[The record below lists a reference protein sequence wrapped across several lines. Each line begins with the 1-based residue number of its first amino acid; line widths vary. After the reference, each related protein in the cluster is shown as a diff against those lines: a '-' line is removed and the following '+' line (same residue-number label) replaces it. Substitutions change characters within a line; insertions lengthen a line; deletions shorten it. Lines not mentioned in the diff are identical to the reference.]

1 MVHLGRADKYRG
13 AAEIS
18 SPSSRD
24 RQARTVSLGAARLQ
38 SKQFAGC
45 RYNCRTMKTRPRIHH
60 NAAEM
65 QPGARVLRIDHPKQ
79 GLWEVQRVDGG
90 DAFLKNDRGGTAMA
104 SIATLEVKELAKPGF
119 VPRGDGLE
127 RCVAVQRRA
136 APTRPRE
143 RNAKSA
149 LEVERVMAAENS
161 YQVLGLSPK
170 IELDSDWHKIM
181 KTKRNELIKSVHP
194 DHGGTDEATRKA
206 YAAFDNLKKP
216 ICDREVTVP
225 YEISRNGRVLKS
237 RDLVDGDV
245 VFYKTNDGQAYP
257 KAVVCKHTISN
268 IFDIILDEG
277 DGAAPR
283 ERCNVKGGD
292 LTPVQLQPTV
302 SPSPSPSRDHDDDD
316 AFAPPP
322 DTSDDEAAPTS
333 PERQLAKRP
342 AEDRLVPRPK
352 RPKSVRSLIW
362 QWRQSRQQS
371 GLFGDLQE
379 RFEKIV
385 ADASDAEREKLVK
398 QKAMQDGFRIC
409 LKQAG
414 LADDCLMDLDAE
426 LAWSDPTRAINVLL
440 LCGGMGACLLA
451 MYNVGLAI
459 EVVMNWETNVEARSV
474 LEVNCRKRGIRVET
488 GVPRNAPLAVERPPA
503 SSEPVEGNVE
513 LSTAQEI
520 SRSYDVV
527 SATGPCQDVSRANN
541 GKLGFDGP
549 HSAPHFYVPTM
560 IQRVLMI
567 NPRAQVLVENVIKEA
582 EHQRRFNGMYG
593 LPHVRV
599 GTDGAAAANTRPRAL
614 QTTMPPVDERPR
626 GYATFQDALDALYG
640 RGVYEALVDRIP
652 CLKASTRP
660 TCTVKMNCATGA
672 EEELAI
678 EEALLLMGFP
688 VDWFEGCGLDDDD
701 EAAKWRLIGN
711 SCNVGDLELF
721 YKSLLR
727 VHKARHGRDV
737 AAEREEAIQAFRAK
751 RGF

>member
-136 APTRPRE
+136 TPTRPRE

-333 PERQLAKRP
+333 PERRLAKRP
-342 AEDRLVPRPK
+342 AEDSLVTLPK
-352 RPKSVRSLIW
+352 RPKQRRSLRD
-362 QWRQSRQQS
+362 QWDDNSRQS
-371 GLFGDLQE
+371 LLCPDLHN
-379 RFEKIV
+379 RFEGIV
-385 ADASDAEREKLVK
+385 AAASDA
-398 QKAMQDGFRIC
+398 
-409 LKQAG
+409 
-414 LADDCLMDLDAE
+414 
-426 LAWSDPTRAINVLL
+426 S
-440 LCGGMGACLLA
+440 
-451 MYNVGLAI
+451 
-459 EVVMNWETNVEARSV
+459 
-474 LEVNCRKRGIRVET
+474 RK
-488 GVPRNAPLAVERPPA
+488 
-503 SSEPVEGNVE
+503 
-513 LSTAQEI
+513 
-520 SRSYDVV
+520 
-527 SATGPCQDVSRANN
+527 
-541 GKLGFDGP
+541 
-549 HSAPHFYVPTM
+549 H
-560 IQRVLMI
+560 
-567 NPRAQVLVENVIKEA
+567 PRAWL
-582 EHQRRFNGMYG
+582 R
-593 LPHVRV
+593 
-599 GTDGAAAANTRPRAL
+599 
-614 QTTMPPVDERPR
+614 
-626 GYATFQDALDALYG
+626 
-640 RGVYEALVDRIP
+640 
-652 CLKASTRP
+652 
-660 TCTVKMNCATGA
+660 CTSS
-672 EEELAI
+672 
-678 EEALLLMGFP
+678 
-688 VDWFEGCGLDDDD
+688 
-701 EAAKWRLIGN
+701 AAKLCRITARLRQTEL
-711 SCNVGDLELF
+711 LEI
-721 YKSLLR
+721 R
-727 VHKARHGRDV
+727 CTP
-737 AAEREEAIQAFRAK
+737 
-751 RGF
+751 

>member
-1 MVHLGRADKYRG
+1 
-13 AAEIS
+13 
-18 SPSSRD
+18 
-24 RQARTVSLGAARLQ
+24 
-38 SKQFAGC
+38 
-45 RYNCRTMKTRPRIHH
+45 MKTRPRIHH

-136 APTRPRE
+136 TPTRPRE

-149 LEVERVMAAENS
+149 LEVERVMTAENS

-333 PERQLAKRP
+333 PERRLAKRP
-342 AEDRLVPRPK
+342 AEDSLVTLPK
-352 RPKSVRSLIW
+352 RPKQRRSLRD
-362 QWRQSRQQS
+362 QWDDNSRQS
-371 GLFGDLQE
+371 LLCPDLHN
-379 RFEKIV
+379 RFEGIV
-385 ADASDAEREKLVK
+385 AAASDASRDDLKDEKRLLSVAHATCPKRWTSERLKIIDERLE
-398 QKAMQDGFRIC
+398 RIHPDR
-409 LKQAG
+409 G
-414 LADDCLMDLDAE
+414 ID
-426 LAWSDPTRAINVLL
+426 VLL
-440 LCGGMGACLLA
+440 LCGGMGACVVA
-451 MYNVGLAI
+451 IYNVGI
-459 EVVMNWETNVEARSV
+459 KINSVTNWEIDPEARMV
-474 LEVNCRKRGIRVET
+474 LENFCKKQGITIET
-488 GVPRNAPLAVERPPA
+488 GQPISAPPAVERPPSRNLA
-503 SSEPVEGNVE
+503 VAGNVDFAIAE
-513 LSTAQEI
+513 DLAGKK
-520 SRSYDVV
+520 YDVA
-527 SATGPCQDVSRANN
+527 SATCSCVHFSLVNANR
-541 GKLGFDGP
+541 GGFNAKGAKQYF
-549 HSAPHFYVPTM
+549 SAAAMLSYAEKENED
-560 IQRVLMI
+560 L
-567 NPRAQVLVENVIKEA
+567 NYLVENVIMDEDDTEKYNKLF
-582 EHQRRFNGMYG
+582 RV
-593 LPHVRV
+593 PHVRT
-599 GTDGAAAANTRPRAL
+599 TDGTGPNSRPRSIRS
-614 QTTMPPVDERPR
+614 TMRPVQEKPR
-626 GYATFQDALDALYG
+626 CFDTFQELLDKLYG
-640 RGVYEALVDRIP
+640 EGKYFALVSKID
-652 CLKASTRP
+652 CLKASARP
-660 TCTVKMNCATGA
+660 PGAVKRCRATGD
-672 EEELAI
+672 EEGLVI

-688 VDWFEGCGLDDDD
+688 IDWFEGCDLEED
-701 EAAKWRLIGN
+701 AMWRLVGN
-711 SCNVGDLELF
+711 SCNVGDLEQF

>member
-1 MVHLGRADKYRG
+1 MEMRQRHGNG
-13 AAEIS
+13 AE
-18 SPSSRD
+18 
-24 RQARTVSLGAARLQ
+24 V
-38 SKQFAGC
+38 
-45 RYNCRTMKTRPRIHH
+45 
-60 NAAEM
+60 
-65 QPGARVLRIDHPKQ
+65 QPGAYVVRRNMPQQGQWLVQHISLSSGQASLTNDH
-79 GLWEVQRVDGG
+79 GG
-90 DAFLKNDRGGTAMA
+90 AITTSTAL
-104 SIATLEVKELAKPGF
+104 LEVKRPAAPGF
-119 VPRGDGLE
+119 VPRGDGLAG
-127 RCVAVQRRA
+127 RSAPA
-136 APTRPRE
+136 ASTAARPAPARPRKT
-143 RNAKSA
+143 NAEVSR
-149 LEVERVMAAENS
+149 EVERVMVARNS
-161 YQVLGLSPK
+161 YEVLSVAPEE
-170 IELDSDWHKIM
+170 IELNDEWDPLMRERRK
-181 KTKRNELIKSVHP
+181 ELRLLVHP
-194 DHGGTDEATRKA
+194 DRGGTDEAMQKVHAACEELFMEIHDRDVTIA
-206 YAAFDNLKKP
+206 Y
-216 ICDREVTVP
+216 ET
-225 YEISRNGRVLKS
+225 SRRGRVSFLKS
-237 RDLVDGDV
+237 RPLEVGDV
-245 VFYKTNDGQAYP
+245 VYYCKTKSGDCP
-257 KAVVCKHTISN
+257 KAVVCKVNIN
-268 IFDIILDEG
+268 GDIFDVIVDWYPDRPQLC
-277 DGAAPR
+277 R
-283 ERCNVKGGD
+283 KVRHQD
-292 LTPVQLQPTV
+292 LSPTQRQQTV
-302 SPSPSPSRDHDDDD
+302 SPSPSPSPE
-316 AFAPPP
+316 A
-322 DTSDDEAAPTS
+322 SDDEAAPASPSLEPSADDDDDAPTS

-352 RPKSVRSLIW
+352 RPKSVRSLVW

-385 ADASDAEREKLVK
+385 ADASDTEREKLIK

-414 LADDCLMDLDAE
+414 LADDCLKDVDAE

-459 EVVMNWETNVEARSV
+459 GSVLNWETNVEARSV

-513 LSTAQEI
+513 LSTAQDI

-567 NPRAQVLVENVIKEA
+567 NPRGQVLVENVIKEQ
-582 EHQRRFNGMYG
+582 EHQRRFNAMYG

-660 TCTVKMNCATGA
+660 TAPVKMNCATGD
-672 EEELAI
+672 EEELVI

-688 VDWFEGCGLDDDD
+688 VDWFEGCDLEED
-701 EAAKWRLIGN
+701 AMWHLLGN
-711 SCNVGDLELF
+711 SCNVSDLEVF

-737 AAEREEAIQAFRAK
+737 AAEREDAIRAFRAK

>member
-1 MVHLGRADKYRG
+1 
-13 AAEIS
+13 
-18 SPSSRD
+18 
-24 RQARTVSLGAARLQ
+24 
-38 SKQFAGC
+38 
-45 RYNCRTMKTRPRIHH
+45 MKTRPRIHH

-149 LEVERVMAAENS
+149 LEVERVMTAENS

-302 SPSPSPSRDHDDDD
+302 SPSPSP
-316 AFAPPP
+316 
-322 DTSDDEAAPTS
+322 
-333 PERQLAKRP
+333 
-342 AEDRLVPRPK
+342 
-352 RPKSVRSLIW
+352 
-362 QWRQSRQQS
+362 
-371 GLFGDLQE
+371 
-379 RFEKIV
+379 
-385 ADASDAEREKLVK
+385 
-398 QKAMQDGFRIC
+398 
-409 LKQAG
+409 
-414 LADDCLMDLDAE
+414 
-426 LAWSDPTRAINVLL
+426 
-440 LCGGMGACLLA
+440 
-451 MYNVGLAI
+451 
-459 EVVMNWETNVEARSV
+459 
-474 LEVNCRKRGIRVET
+474 
-488 GVPRNAPLAVERPPA
+488 
-503 SSEPVEGNVE
+503 
-513 LSTAQEI
+513 
-520 SRSYDVV
+520 
-527 SATGPCQDVSRANN
+527 
-541 GKLGFDGP
+541 
-549 HSAPHFYVPTM
+549 
-560 IQRVLMI
+560 
-567 NPRAQVLVENVIKEA
+567 
-582 EHQRRFNGMYG
+582 
-593 LPHVRV
+593 
-599 GTDGAAAANTRPRAL
+599 
-614 QTTMPPVDERPR
+614 
-626 GYATFQDALDALYG
+626 
-640 RGVYEALVDRIP
+640 
-652 CLKASTRP
+652 
-660 TCTVKMNCATGA
+660 
-672 EEELAI
+672 
-678 EEALLLMGFP
+678 
-688 VDWFEGCGLDDDD
+688 
-701 EAAKWRLIGN
+701 
-711 SCNVGDLELF
+711 
-721 YKSLLR
+721 
-727 VHKARHGRDV
+727 
-737 AAEREEAIQAFRAK
+737 
-751 RGF
+751 

>member
-24 RQARTVSLGAARLQ
+24 RQARTVSLTRRGCKT
-38 SKQFAGC
+38 SKPPGC

-90 DAFLKNDRGGTAMA
+90 DAFLKNDRGGPAMA

-136 APTRPRE
+136 TPTRPRE

-302 SPSPSPSRDHDDDD
+302 SPSPSPSRDDGDDD
-316 AFAPPP
+316 AFTPPP

-342 AEDRLVPRPK
+342 AEDSLVTLPK
-352 RPKSVRSLIW
+352 RSKQRRSLRD
-362 QWRQSRQQS
+362 QWDDNSRQS
-371 GLFGDLQE
+371 LLCPDLHN
-379 RFEKIV
+379 RFEGIV
-385 ADASDAEREKLVK
+385 AAASDASRDDLKDEKRLLSVAHAACPKRWTSERLKIIDERLE
-398 QKAMQDGFRIC
+398 RIH
-409 LKQAG
+409 
-414 LADDCLMDLDAE
+414 
-426 LAWSDPTRAINVLL
+426 SDRGIDVLL
-440 LCGGMGACLLA
+440 LCGGMGACVVA
-451 MYNVGLAI
+451 IYNVGI
-459 EVVMNWETNVEARSV
+459 KINSVTNWEIDPEARWV
-474 LEVNCRKRGIRVET
+474 LENFCKKQGITIET
-488 GVPRNAPLAVERPPA
+488 GQPISAPPAVERPPSRTLA
-503 SSEPVEGNVE
+503 VAGNVDFAIAE
-513 LSTAQEI
+513 DLAGKK
-520 SRSYDVV
+520 YDVA
-527 SATGPCQDVSRANN
+527 SATCSCVHFSLVNANR
-541 GKLGFDGP
+541 GGFNAKGAKQYF
-549 HSAPHFYVPTM
+549 SAAAMLSYAEKENED
-560 IQRVLMI
+560 L
-567 NPRAQVLVENVIKEA
+567 NYLVENVIMDEDDTEKYNKLF
-582 EHQRRFNGMYG
+582 RV
-593 LPHVRV
+593 PHVRT
-599 GTDGAAAANTRPRAL
+599 TDGTGPNSRPRSIRS
-614 QTTMPPVDERPR
+614 TMRPVQEKPR
-626 GYATFQDALDALYG
+626 CFDTFQELLDNLYG
-640 RGVYEALVDRIP
+640 EGKYFALVSKID
-652 CLKASTRP
+652 CLKASARP
-660 TCTVKMNCATGA
+660 AGAVKRCRATGD
-672 EEELAI
+672 EEELVI

-688 VDWFEGCGLDDDD
+688 VDWFEGCDLEED
-701 EAAKWRLIGN
+701 AMWRLVGN

>member
-1 MVHLGRADKYRG
+1 
-13 AAEIS
+13 
-18 SPSSRD
+18 
-24 RQARTVSLGAARLQ
+24 
-38 SKQFAGC
+38 
-45 RYNCRTMKTRPRIHH
+45 MKTRPRIHH

-127 RCVAVQRRA
+127 RSDGRGT
-136 APTRPRE
+136 APRGAQRPRGAE
-143 RNAKSA
+143 RARPRKSA

-277 DGAAPR
+277 DGAALR
-283 ERCNVKGGD
+283 EKCKVKGGD

-342 AEDRLVPRPK
+342 AEDSLVTLPK
-352 RPKSVRSLIW
+352 RS
-362 QWRQSRQQS
+362 
-371 GLFGDLQE
+371 
-379 RFEKIV
+379 
-385 ADASDAEREKLVK
+385 K
-398 QKAMQDGFRIC
+398 QCA
-409 LKQAG
+409 
-414 LADDCLMDLDAE
+414 LAH
-426 LAWSDPTRAINVLL
+426 LAWDAI
-440 LCGGMGACLLA
+440 A
-451 MYNVGLAI
+451 
-459 EVVMNWETNVEARSV
+459 
-474 LEVNCRKRGIRVET
+474 
-488 GVPRNAPLAVERPPA
+488 A
-503 SSEPVEGNVE
+503 SSLLFPIYKNGSRR
-513 LSTAQEI
+513 LS
-520 SRSYDVV
+520 
-527 SATGPCQDVSRANN
+527 
-541 GKLGFDGP
+541 
-549 HSAPHFYVPTM
+549 
-560 IQRVLMI
+560 
-567 NPRAQVLVENVIKEA
+567 
-582 EHQRRFNGMYG
+582 
-593 LPHVRV
+593 
-599 GTDGAAAANTRPRAL
+599 RPRA
-614 QTTMPPVDERPR
+614 MPS
-626 GYATFQDALDALYG
+626 AT
-640 RGVYEALVDRIP
+640 I
-652 CLKASTRP
+652 
-660 TCTVKMNCATGA
+660 
-672 EEELAI
+672 
-678 EEALLLMGFP
+678 
-688 VDWFEGCGLDDDD
+688 
-701 EAAKWRLIGN
+701 
-711 SCNVGDLELF
+711 
-721 YKSLLR
+721 
-727 VHKARHGRDV
+727 
-737 AAEREEAIQAFRAK
+737 
-751 RGF
+751 